1 MEKGKENKQTA
12 TILSIFI
19 VAFLVALVGFYADN
33 TGFVVAGGIFLLVG
47 VVMGINHITTK
58 NSG

>member
-1 MEKGKENKQTA
+1 MEQRKEKKQTA
-12 TILSIFI
+12 TILTIFI
-19 VAFLVALVGFYADN
+19 VAFLVALVGFYTEN
-33 TGFVVAGGIFLLVG
+33 NGFVVAGGIFLLVG